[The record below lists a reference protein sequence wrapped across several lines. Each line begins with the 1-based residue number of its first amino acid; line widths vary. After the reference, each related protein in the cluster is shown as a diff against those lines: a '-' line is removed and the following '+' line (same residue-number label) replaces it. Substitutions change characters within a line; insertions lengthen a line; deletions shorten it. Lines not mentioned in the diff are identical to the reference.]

1 MDQPFLV
8 SPRSAGESRVIPLA
22 SIFELGCSL
31 ARKGMTRFYGH
42 CNEVVDLRFQSCS
55 LSQPKMPAVLFD
67 RAMPLNAG
75 SSPTAPL
82 DVSTTPKTSATL
94 STHSSPV
101 HISEHT
107 RKIITAVLASTL
119 LVMLL
124 AVVGT
129 VVYQRFWKQR
139 VSAKRGACAEK
150 QHNNQRLQLK
160 QSFLIPTLAPNQV
173 KTHWRCPLR

>member
-1 MDQPFLV
+1 
-8 SPRSAGESRVIPLA
+8 
-22 SIFELGCSL
+22 
-31 ARKGMTRFYGH
+31 MTRFYGH
-42 CNEVVDLRFQSCS
+42 CNEVVDFRFQSCVAFTLLIFIHSTTPTQIQSYKS

-67 RAMPLNAG
+67 GAMPLNAG

-139 VSAKRGACAEK
+139 VSAKRDACAEVL
-150 QHNNQRLQLK
+150 NY
-160 QSFLIPTLAPNQV
+160 
-173 KTHWRCPLR
+173 